1 MQNYPKMSAIFCG
14 ALLSLV
20 LISGD
25 VMADRV
31 ILLPDGQSVILKDDG
46 TWAYVQ
52 EGISGGLLLNFGKT
66 KDQQGQCY
74 AWPTL
79 TNNTDRF
86 IDGVAINYST
96 HLNTGK
102 TLRRGT
108 LTYNIIGVGKNAT
121 QQEYLTDYFPSAK
134 CNQIE
139 YIQIDDIDK
148 CMISGT
154 LINTKTCFDL
164 LEVSAEDIATIK

>member
-1 MQNYPKMSAIFCG
+1 MKSRLKLRAIFLG
-14 ALLSLV
+14 ALLILV
-20 LISGD
+20 LINGD
-25 VMADRV
+25 TMADQV

-46 TWAYVQ
+46 TWEYVQ
-52 EGISGGLLLNFGKT
+52 EDISGGLFLNFGKT

-74 AWPTL
+74 AWPRL

-86 IDGVAINYST
+86 IDGVAIKYST

-108 LTYNIIGVGKNAT
+108 LTYNIIGVGKNVT

-134 CNQIE
+134 CSEIE
-139 YIQIDDIDK
+139 YIQIDEIDK
-148 CMISGT
+148 CTISGT
-154 LINTKTCFDL
+154 RINTKTCFDL
-164 LEVSAEDIATIK
+164 LEVFAEDMEAIK